1 MPARKKTNE
10 AKAPSMA
17 DFATSFMMGNPALTK
32 AWSDL
37 MAENV
42 RFLSDRLE
50 QDFETQKAMLA
61 CKTPADVMKV
71 QSEFFQKA
79 VEDYS
84 GGAQRVFEILT
95 AASTEAVEGAKS
107 SFKRGYDD
115 VPL

>member
-1 MPARKKTNE
+1 MPTRKKTNE

-17 DFATSFMMGNPALTK
+17 DFATNFMVGNPALTK

-37 MAENV
+37 MVENV

-79 VEDYS
+79 VEDFS
-84 GGAQRVFEILT
+84 AGSRRMFEILT